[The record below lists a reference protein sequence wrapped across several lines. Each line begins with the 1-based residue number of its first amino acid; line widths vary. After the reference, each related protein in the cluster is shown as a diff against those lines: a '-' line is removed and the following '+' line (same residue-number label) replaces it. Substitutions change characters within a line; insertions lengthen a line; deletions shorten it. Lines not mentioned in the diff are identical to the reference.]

1 MLTRKQLDRHSVT
14 KPKKAVAAT
23 SSDDGETYIM
33 WGVNLSADTSKPSS
47 KPLSVTTPMLNANPS
62 KPKIVLTKPGLDST
76 HPSRRGDHSR

>member
-1 MLTRKQLDRHSVT
+1 MLTLKQLDRHPDT

-23 SSDDGETYIM
+23 SSDDSETYIM
-33 WGVNLSADTSKPSS
+33 WDVNLSADTSKP
-47 KPLSVTTPMLNANPS
+47 LSITSPMLNANPT